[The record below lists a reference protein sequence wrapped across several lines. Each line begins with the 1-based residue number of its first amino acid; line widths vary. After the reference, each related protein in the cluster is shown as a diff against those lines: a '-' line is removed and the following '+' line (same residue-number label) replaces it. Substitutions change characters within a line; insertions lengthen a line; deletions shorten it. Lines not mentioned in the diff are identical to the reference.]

1 MKFELSTIQQIL
13 QILQEGLSDIVF
25 DVQTDAVNAINTFNE
40 YFFNKL
46 KSS

>member
-13 QILQEGLSDIVF
+13 QILQEGLGDIVF
-25 DVQTDAVNAINTFNE
+25 DIQSDAVNAINTFNE

-46 KSS
+46 KQS